1 MSPLIGTGYALLL
14 SMFVR
19 NRLTMHERSALIR
32 IFWFAMGVLSLVVGL
47 VGLILPLL
55 PGIPFLILAAVCM
68 AQAFK
73 RDRVCERLGLEE
85 FRAWRRRNR
94 YS

>member
-1 MSPLIGTGYALLL
+1 MY
-14 SMFVR
+14 
-19 NRLTMHERSALIR
+19 ERSAFIR
-32 IFWFAMGVLSLVVGL
+32 ICWFGMGLLSLVVGL

-55 PGIPFLILAAVCM
+55 PGIPFLILALVCM
-68 AQAFK
+68 TQAFK
-73 RDRVCERLGLEE
+73 RDRVCERSDFED